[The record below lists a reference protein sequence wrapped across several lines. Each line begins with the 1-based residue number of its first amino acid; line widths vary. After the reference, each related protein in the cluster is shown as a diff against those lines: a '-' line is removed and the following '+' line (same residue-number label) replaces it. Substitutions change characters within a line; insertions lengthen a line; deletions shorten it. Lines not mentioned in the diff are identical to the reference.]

1 MASLVTIGSGVHAWI
16 GDNGDSNAGAVE
28 TPDGLTA
35 IDAQQTR
42 PLGRKF
48 RDAIERATGLPVVR
62 LIDTHFHLDHTAGN
76 VAFADVPIVAHDM
89 TLQSMRRY
97 LGAADGNR
105 WVVTDPSVKLRLFFG
120 SNILDL
126 VPAGDPLEAW
136 FQARLSGPD
145 YGAIELLAPSDTFA
159 DQVLF
164 PCANDTLRAEYWGPA
179 HCNGDLIVYLPRQ
192 KIAFL
197 GDLLFDGR
205 FPWLGDCDL
214 DGWID
219 RLDRVISLD
228 IDTVVP
234 GHGGMSTLKEVA
246 VFRDLLCALRG
257 AASRA
262 VSAGFS
268 EEATV
273 REVAL
278 PQYAVL
284 PRYREWLPANL
295 RASYRYLKGGGVR
308 R

>member
-1 MASLVTIGSGVHAWI
+1 
-16 GDNGDSNAGAVE
+16 
-28 TPDGLTA
+28 
-35 IDAQQTR
+35 
-42 PLGRKF
+42 
-48 RDAIERATGLPVVR
+48 
-62 LIDTHFHLDHTAGN
+62 
-76 VAFADVPIVAHDM
+76 
-89 TLQSMRRY
+89 
-97 LGAADGNR
+97 
-105 WVVTDPSVKLRLFFG
+105 
-120 SNILDL
+120 
-126 VPAGDPLEAW
+126 
-136 FQARLSGPD
+136 
-145 YGAIELLAPSDTFA
+145 
-159 DQVLF
+159 
-164 PCANDTLRAEYWGPA
+164 LRAEYWGPA

-214 DGWID
+214 DGWIE